1 MNVASA
7 RAIARAILVSREA
20 TPARQR
26 RPEAMHIPIKTLS
39 MAVLA
44 TLLVAGCA
52 STPRADRN
60 LARIGFGAAD
70 TAEGDVLFRRIG
82 AEPTNARLHF
92 ENGRYLLA
100 GGRQGDLRIARVA
113 FANAARLAPDWWE
126 PRLGL
131 AAAEYRLGRYDEA
144 LAGFGEAIELRGSC
158 GSLCYGMAFFAYRA
172 GCFGL
177 AATAFQRARAEAP
190 PATDAGRAAAAFLDA
205 AFADGP
211 GARDAAPLR
220 ALVRGPEPTK
230 ADDSGNVSI
239 DAYVIRK
246 SRDASSSAGI
256 NLLNALQL
264 QFGATLWGGEYSRA
278 GEDPFSRSNSHGLEV
293 SIPTVS
299 YALNMA
305 SASRNA
311 FSLEASPSVV
321 AVEGKTSRFFEG
333 ANVLIVPGGDKTEP
347 LERDIGIELKV
358 TPNEIDDD
366 SIALNAILELSNISA
381 SQVVGVG
388 ATVVQTEKTQAEA
401 NARIPFGRAIA
412 LGSGATM
419 TVRDG
424 STAVPGLR
432 RLPGGD
438 HLFGNDQASAKR
450 NDVLVLLTA
459 HRGIAS
465 SARVRVDEAALS
477 QRLFGAAPAA
487 VARVSRLPS
496 QAPRIE
502 LLDWL

>member
-1 MNVASA
+1 M
-7 RAIARAILVSREA
+7 LH
-20 TPARQR
+20 TPVK
-26 RPEAMHIPIKTLS
+26 PMS

-44 TLLVAGCA
+44 ALLAAGCA
-52 STPRADRN
+52 STPRIDRD
-60 LARIGFGAAD
+60 LARIGLGTESA
-70 TAEGDVLFRRIG
+70 AEGELLFRRIG

-92 ENGRYLLA
+92 ENGRYLL
-100 GGRQGDLRIARVA
+100 GTGRQGDLQIARVA
-113 FANAARLAPDWWE
+113 FANAGRLAPDWWE

-131 AAAEYRLGRYDEA
+131 AVAEYRLGRYDEA
-144 LAGFGEAIELRGSC
+144 LAGFGEAIALRGEC
-158 GSLCYGMAFFAYRA
+158 GASCYGLAFFAYRA

-177 AATAFQRARAEAP
+177 AATAFERARAEAP
-190 PATDAGRAAAAFLDA
+190 PATEADREAAAFLA
-205 AFADGP
+205 AALADGP
-211 GARDAAPLR
+211 GARDAGPLR

-239 DAYVIRK
+239 DAYVIRR

-264 QFGATLWGGEYSRA
+264 QFGATLWGAQYSRE
-278 GEDPFSRSNSHGLEV
+278 GDDPFNRANSRSLDV

-305 SASRNA
+305 STSRNA

-321 AVEGKTSRFFEG
+321 AIAGKTSRFFEG
-333 ANVLIVPGGDKTEP
+333 ANVLIVPGGDRTEP
-347 LERDIGIELKV
+347 LERDIGVELKV
-358 TPNEIDDD
+358 TPNAIDEN
-366 SIALNAILELSNISA
+366 SIDINATLELSNLSA
-381 SQVVGVG
+381 SQITGVG
-388 ATVVQTEKTQAEA
+388 ATVVQTEKTSAEA
-401 NARIPFGRAIA
+401 NAKIPFGRAIA

-424 STAVPGLR
+424 EAAVPGLR

-438 HLFGNDQASAKR
+438 HLFGTDQASAKR

-459 HRGIAS
+459 RKGIAS
-465 SARVRVDEAALS
+465 SGRERVDEAALS
-477 QRLFGAAPAA
+477 QRLFGAAPAT

-496 QAPRIE
+496 QAPKID
-502 LLDWL
+502 LLDWFRDGDGGGVR

>member
-7 RAIARAILVSREA
+7 PARARAILPSGRTTTA
-20 TPARQR
+20 
-26 RPEAMHIPIKTLS
+26 EAMTRIRIKLLS
-39 MAVLA
+39 TAVLA
-44 TLLVAGCA
+44 TLLAAGCA
-52 STPRADRN
+52 STPRVDRD
-60 LARIGFGAAD
+60 LARIGFGAGG
-70 TAEGDVLFRRIG
+70 TAEGDALFRRIG

-92 ENGRYLLA
+92 ENGRYLL
-100 GGRQGDLRIARVA
+100 GSDRQGDLQIARVA

-144 LAGFGEAIELRGSC
+144 LAGFGEAIELRGDC
-158 GSLCYGMAFFAYRA
+158 GSLCYGLAFFAYRA

-177 AATAFQRARAEAP
+177 ASTAFDRARAEAP
-190 PATDAGRAAAAFLDA
+190 PATDAERAAAAFLEA
-205 AFADGP
+205 AFAGGP
-211 GARDAAPLR
+211 GARDAGPLR
-220 ALVRGPEPTK
+220 ALVRGPEPTQ

-246 SRDASSSAGI
+246 SRDSSSSAGI

-264 QFGATLWGGEYSRA
+264 QFGATLWGADYAQEN
-278 GEDPFSRSNSHGLEV
+278 EDPRTRSTHRTLEV
-293 SIPTVS
+293 TIPTVS

-305 SASRNA
+305 STSHNA

-321 AVEGKTSRFFEG
+321 AVKGKTSRFFEG

-358 TPNEIDDD
+358 TPNEIDED
-366 SIALNAILELSNISA
+366 SIDLNAILELSNISA
-381 SQVVGVG
+381 SQIVGVG

-424 STAVPGLR
+424 EASVPGLR
-432 RLPGGD
+432 RLPGGK
-438 HLFGNDQASAKR
+438 HLFGTDQASAKR

-459 HRGIAS
+459 HKGIAS
-465 SARVRVDEAALS
+465 SQRTRVDEADLS
-477 QRLFGAAPAA
+477 RRLFGAAPAT
-487 VARVSRLPS
+487 VAQVSRLPS
-496 QAPRIE
+496 QAPRID
-502 LLDWL
+502 LLGWL